1 MMDLTGKIAVVTG
14 ASRGIGRAI
23 AQSLAA
29 SGATVAVN
37 YRGSHEEANDVVS
50 SIVAAGGHARAFRA
64 DVSSP
69 EQANKLVE
77 AALSD
82 LGGLHIVV
90 NNAGIT
96 RDGLVVRMS
105 DADWDDVIA
114 TNLTGT
120 FNVIRASARHLM
132 KQREGSIINVTSVV
146 GLTGNAGQANYASAK
161 AGVIGLTKSVAR
173 ELASRGI
180 RVNAVAPGFIDTDMT
195 AKLSGSLRDKVL
207 NEIAMGVFG
216 HPQDVADAVVFF
228 ASPQARY
235 ITGQILAVDGGMT
248 FI

>member
-1 MMDLTGKIAVVTG
+1 MDLTDKIALVTG
-14 ASRGIGRAI
+14 ASRGIGSAI

-37 YRGSHEEANDVVS
+37 YRGSHESAGVAVNCIE
-50 SIVAAGGHARAFRA
+50 AAGGQAKAFQA
-64 DVSSP
+64 DVSSS
-69 EQANKLVE
+69 EQANQLIQAVISE
-77 AALSD
+77 
-82 LGGLHIVV
+82 LGGLHVVV

-96 RDGLVVRMS
+96 RDGLLVRMS
-105 DADWDDVIA
+105 DTDWDDVIA

-132 KQREGSIINVTSVV
+132 KQREGSIVNVTSVV
-146 GLTGNAGQANYASAK
+146 GLTGNSGQANYASAK
-161 AGVIGLTKSVAR
+161 AGVVGLTKSVAR

-180 RVNAVAPGFIDTDMT
+180 RVNAVAPGFIETDMT
-195 AKLSGSLRDKVL
+195 AKLPLSLRDEVL
-207 NEIAMGVFG
+207 KNIAMATFG
-216 HPQDVADAVVFF
+216 DPQDVADAVVFL